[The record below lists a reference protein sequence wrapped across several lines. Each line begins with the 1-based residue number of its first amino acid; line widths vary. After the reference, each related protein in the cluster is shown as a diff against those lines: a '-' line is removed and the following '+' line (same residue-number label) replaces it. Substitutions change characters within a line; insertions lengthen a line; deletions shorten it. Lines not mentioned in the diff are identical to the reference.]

1 MVEAI
6 SSKLVRRHPHVFGDR
21 KVLDAE
27 GVSKVWDEVK
37 RQEAAA
43 RLGGE
48 NSIEPGT
55 KPPRAL
61 DGVPLALPALSRA
74 DKLTRKAAAVGFH
87 WAEPAQFLAK
97 VREELAEVEDALAN
111 GTTDEVASEIGDVL
125 FAMANLA
132 RHIGRDPEAALRAT
146 NAKFERR
153 FGSIE
158 DTLAL
163 TGLSPTQTD
172 LDTLEDLWNQAKARE
187 RETAS
192 SQVA

>member
-1 MVEAI
+1 
-6 SSKLVRRHPHVFGDR
+6 
-21 KVLDAE
+21 
-27 GVSKVWDEVK
+27 
-37 RQEAAA
+37 
-43 RLGGE
+43 
-48 NSIEPGT
+48 
-55 KPPRAL
+55 
-61 DGVPLALPALSRA
+61 
-74 DKLTRKAAAVGFH
+74 
-87 WAEPAQFLAK
+87 LAK